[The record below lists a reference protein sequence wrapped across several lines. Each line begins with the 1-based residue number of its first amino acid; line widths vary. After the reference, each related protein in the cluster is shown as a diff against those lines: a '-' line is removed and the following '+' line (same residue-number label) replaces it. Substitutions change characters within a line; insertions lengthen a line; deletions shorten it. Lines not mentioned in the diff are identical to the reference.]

1 MRIRSYTSA
10 AALVCCVAAGQALRA
25 STIATFTLGGD
36 HNQVYN
42 SENVA
47 PYAGSLTGSGIV
59 NFFCLDFN
67 LVSYFGATYTGTV
80 TKPQT
85 QQEEEVAFLAADALY
100 KGAPSSTPG
109 EVNLVE
115 GPISF
120 AIWQIMGTMGAAAP
134 DPAAQKYVQTAQY
147 AFTHNLIPQ
156 SYLDS
161 VLIFTPDD
169 HTAQRFIT
177 AVPNNAMAS
186 SSPEVAE
193 PGTMALIGGALLLLG
208 FRRRHPAV
216 G

>member
-67 LVSYFGATYTGTV
+67 LVSYFGATYAGTV

-85 QQEEEVAFLAADALY
+85 QQEEEVEARRL
-100 KGAPSSTPG
+100 GAGVDFRLRLLRFRLHAGIRGAHP
-109 EVNLVE
+109 
-115 GPISF
+115 
-120 AIWQIMGTMGAAAP
+120 GAARCRRHRGLCQCA
-134 DPAAQKYVQTAQY
+134 
-147 AFTHNLIPQ
+147 
-156 SYLDS
+156 
-161 VLIFTPDD
+161 
-169 HTAQRFIT
+169 
-177 AVPNNAMAS
+177 
-186 SSPEVAE
+186 
-193 PGTMALIGGALLLLG
+193 
-208 FRRRHPAV
+208 RRRRIWPRMAQ
-216 G
+216 GGTARQ